1 MEICNPESITITAIP
16 DEDLKLEGEFGS
28 VVRIARGEATEV
40 KMKSTTK
47 FERLMDYFYTR
58 HCLAKGSL
66 AFFFVEKLSPDQ
78 CPADVHMKMGDTI
91 HIKNCLK
98 GPKNLPMEPKSHY
111 KEQIRFRSICY
122 YSSRSGHIN
131 MRIRIGRHHSIPSIN
146 QSSVHLA
153 MGLEKML
160 TSSNRKLLEEKILS
174 DVTFIVEDQ
183 RICAHKALLVARCE
197 RFKAMFTGSMKES
210 YEKEIEISSHSAI
223 CFNIM
228 LEYIYTD
235 TLSEGLNLDTYL
247 ELLQLSDEYL
257 LTSFTRMCESRI
269 AKLVTVHNVSIILT
283 AADKFN
289 AKKLKKYC
297 LGFIL
302 SNYSATVNTQEFK
315 EHLKSPELLME
326 IMTAVA
332 PYLPTRETA
341 PVVIPSTST
350 QQTTNNTSFDLTM

>member
-111 KEQIRFRSICY
+111 KEQI
-122 YSSRSGHIN
+122 
-131 MRIRIGRHHSIPSIN
+131 
-146 QSSVHLA
+146 
-153 MGLEKML
+153 
-160 TSSNRKLLEEKILS
+160 RKLLEEKILS